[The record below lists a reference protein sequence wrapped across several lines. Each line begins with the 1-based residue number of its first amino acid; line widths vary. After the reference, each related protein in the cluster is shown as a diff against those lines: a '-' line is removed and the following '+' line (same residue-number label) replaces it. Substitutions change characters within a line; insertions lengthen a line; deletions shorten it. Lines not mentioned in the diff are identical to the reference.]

1 MRDATFNATVSV
13 TAVAFFV
20 FRIQRA
26 RLDLETIL
34 AFYTFSLVCSKA
46 GITTSAF
53 NDLTAVYTFKEQSG
67 LAPSY
72 TCMCNYIKT
81 KNSQIKNF

>member
-26 RLDLETIL
+26 RLDLEAIL

-53 NDLTAVYTFKEQSG
+53 NDLTAVYTLLKSNQVWPPVTHVCVIT
-67 LAPSY
+67 L
-72 TCMCNYIKT
+72 K
-81 KNSQIKNF
+81 

>member
-53 NDLTAVYTFKEQSG
+53 NDLTAVYTLLKSNQVWPPVTHVCVIT
-67 LAPSY
+67 L
-72 TCMCNYIKT
+72 K
-81 KNSQIKNF
+81 